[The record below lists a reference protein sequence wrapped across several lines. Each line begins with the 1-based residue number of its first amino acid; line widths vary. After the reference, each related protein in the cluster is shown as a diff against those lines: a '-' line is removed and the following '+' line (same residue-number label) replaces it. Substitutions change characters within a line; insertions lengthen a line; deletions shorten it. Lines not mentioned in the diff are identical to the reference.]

1 MARSHFTVVMLDIA
15 GVMAMVLGIAGMYG
29 VISYAAR
36 STVKRQSQRRWRCA
50 PISELIAGCFNLD
63 RPREDTNTNRKGND
77 RLGTV
82 CLSFPPARSPSCPW
96 QKSQRRISNCR
107 GGL

>member
-36 STVKRQSQRRWRCA
+36 PTVKRQSQR
-50 PISELIAGCFNLD
+50 E
-63 RPREDTNTNRKGND
+63 
-77 RLGTV
+77 
-82 CLSFPPARSPSCPW
+82 
-96 QKSQRRISNCR
+96 
-107 GGL
+107 